1 MIYRISE
8 LRKEI
13 KEFIYKSY
21 YFDNKSVDELCSLI
35 HASKNTII
43 CVLNE
48 YYKKNCKRE
57 LQFVKEVCKREE
69 LPSFKTEAKSILII
83 ADTHIGSRLDNLKYI
98 DQAYETGVKLGVED
112 CLHLGDIIQ
121 AEINH
126 SDKSIEYQLNI
137 LRDVYPEPSE
147 FITHVLLGNHDYRV
161 FETNPDAKKILESK
175 KQMNILGYKR
185 AYFDWCNYMFAM
197 EHKVKQLNDELP
209 FDDVA
214 LNFTGHGHELRLK
227 SDARLKTPTLSDDI
241 INQRNGAYP
250 AFIIANMEDD
260 KTVIDV
266 YNFKDNKAKIRK
278 KNYYTRELID
288 SYKVK

>member
-1 MIYRISE
+1 MIYRVSE
-8 LRKEI
+8 LKKEV
-13 KEFIYKSY
+13 KDYIYKSY

-98 DQAYETGVKLGVED
+98 DQAYETGVKLGVEA

-161 FETNPDAKKILESK
+161 FEINPDAKKILESK

-214 LNFTGHGHELRLK
+214 LNFTGHGHELKLK

-250 AFIIANMEDD
+250 AFIIANMEED